1 MIKSEFDHNLYT
13 MIEEGRYVIIIL
25 YVDDLMLT
33 KDHLIKLTYIQE
45 QFERKFEMFHL
56 GVMKVYIGV
65 ELFICR

>member
-1 MIKSEFDHNLYT
+1 MIKSEFDYNLYT
-13 MIEEGRYVIIIL
+13 MIEEGKYVIIIL

-65 ELFICR
+65 ELFIC